1 MRAVRLFGPGRPLH
15 VERVPVPRVASGEA
29 LVRVR
34 AAGVCHTELH
44 QLDGTLNLGVAPL
57 TPGHE
62 VVGEVVERRGS
73 GPEVGARVLVYPYA
87 TCGTCRW
94 CRADHEN
101 VCPNVSR
108 QLGFTADGGYA
119 EYLVAPVR
127 SLVRLSE
134 GLADEHAAQL
144 GCAAATAFHAAHG
157 VARVEAGETVAVH
170 GVGAV
175 GFALVQLCR
184 RAGARVVAIG
194 RSGAKLRIAADLGAD
209 VCVPAA
215 EEDAVHAVH
224 EATGGEGADAVF
236 DLVGTGATLEPSLR
250 MLARRGRLVLC
261 GYSDDRLGLAPLPL
275 VLREATIRGAVGSTL
290 PELRQVVDLATSG
303 ELRPVPSPVYALEE
317 ADAALSALRAGSL
330 VGRAVLRPDRP
341 ASRETRPGRPEEAGA
356 TGPAQDGPRNP
367 VSEPRPVPPATATP
381 TSTAPPA
388 SPASPAVTASPAQL
402 SPAVAG
408 SPAAPAAPAG
418 PTPEVRQATPRVLAP
433 RPGPRPFEA
442 ELLELIG
449 RGVEDPLPD
458 AEFDSLAL
466 GLFAYQFEHNEPYR
480 RFCEARG
487 RTPGTVA
494 HWTDLPAIPI
504 GGFKEADL
512 GCERDAPPAAVFRSS
527 GTTGA
532 RRSEHGHPTLD
543 VYDASAATNWAAHVL
558 PDGVR
563 LPLLV
568 LNPPRDDLPDS
579 SLAHYLS
586 LMVERYGAAGS
597 GHFVGPQGLESERL
611 LDALRTFEAGGQPVA
626 LLGATFAFVHLL
638 DRMGEAGVRL
648 RLPEGSRVMDT
659 GGVKGR
665 TREVSRAEM
674 EEAIAD
680 SLGVGPN
687 RLVNMYGLTEHATQ
701 FLDGTLRRPDRRHV
715 KEPPPW
721 SRTRVLDRETLAPA
735 PAGTVGLLCHTD
747 LANRASVCTVLT
759 EDLGVEREG
768 GFELVGRAPG
778 TEARGCSIAMDEL
791 LGALGSGR

>member
-1 MRAVRLFGPGRPLH
+1 MRAARLFGPGRPLH
-15 VERVPVPRVASGEA
+15 VERVPVPRAAAGEA

-62 VVGEVVERRGS
+62 VVGEVVECRGP
-73 GPEVGARVLVYPYA
+73 GPDPGARVLVYPYA
-87 TCGTCRW
+87 TCGSCRW
-94 CRADHEN
+94 CRAGHEN

-127 SLVRLSE
+127 SLVPLPE

-144 GCAAATAFHAAHG
+144 GCAAATAFHAARG
-157 VARVEAGETVAVH
+157 VARVEAGETAVVH

-184 RAGARVVAIG
+184 LAGARVVAIA
-194 RSGAKLRIAADLGAD
+194 RSGAKLRIAADLGAH
-209 VCVPAA
+209 VCVRAA
-215 EEDAVHAVH
+215 EEDPVHAVH

-236 DLVGTGATLEPSLR
+236 DLVGTAATLEPSVR
-250 MLARRGRLVLC
+250 MLARRGRLVFC
-261 GYSDDRLGLAPLPL
+261 GYSDDRLALAPLPL
-275 VLREATIRGAVGSTL
+275 VLREASVRGAIGSTL
-290 PELRQVVDLATSG
+290 SELQEVVDLAASG

-330 VGRAVLRPDRP
+330 VGRAVLRPDRA
-341 ASRETRPGRPEEAGA
+341 ASRDTRPARPEEVGA
-356 TGPAQDGPRNP
+356 DGSAAA
-367 VSEPRPVPPATATP
+367 VTEPRPTPPE
-381 TSTAPPA
+381 
-388 SPASPAVTASPAQL
+388 
-402 SPAVAG
+402 
-408 SPAAPAAPAG
+408 PAAGAE
-418 PTPEVRQATPRVLAP
+418 TPQPRARPATPRVLAP
-433 RPGPRPFEA
+433 RPGFRPFEA
-442 ELLELIG
+442 ELLEVIG
-449 RGVEDPLPD
+449 RGVDHPLPD
-458 AEFDSLAL
+458 AEFDALAL
-466 GLFAYQFEHNEPYR
+466 GLFAYQFEHDEPYR
-480 RFCEARG
+480 RFCALRC

-494 HWTDLPAIPI
+494 HWSELPAIPI

-512 GCERDAPPAAVFRSS
+512 SCERDAPPAAVFRSS
-527 GTTGA
+527 GTTGT
-532 RRSEHGHPTLD
+532 RRSEHRHPTLD

-558 PDGVR
+558 PDGAR

-568 LNPPRDDLPDS
+568 LNPPREALPDS

-611 LDALRTFEAGGQPVA
+611 LDALRGFEAGGQPVA
-626 LLGATFAFVHLL
+626 LLGATFAYVHLL
-638 DRMGEAGVRL
+638 DRMGEEGVRL
-648 RLPEGSRVMDT
+648 RLPEGTRVMDT

-665 TREVSRAEM
+665 TREVTRDEL
-674 EEAIAD
+674 EESLAD
-680 SLGVGPN
+680 RLGVGPD

-721 SRTRVLDRETLAPA
+721 SRTRVLDRETLAPV

>member
-1 MRAVRLFGPGRPLH
+1 MRAARLYGPGRPLH
-15 VERVPVPRVASGEA
+15 VERVPAPRAAAGEA

-62 VVGEVVERRGS
+62 VVGEVVESRAPGLEP
-73 GPEVGARVLVYPYA
+73 GTRVLVYPYA
-87 TCGTCRW
+87 TCGSCRW
-94 CRADHEN
+94 CRSGHEN

-119 EYLVAPVR
+119 EYLVAPAG
-127 SLVRLSE
+127 SLVPLPVELTDGR
-134 GLADEHAAQL
+134 AAQL
-144 GCAAATAFHAAHG
+144 ACAGATALHAAHG
-157 VARVEAGETVAVH
+157 VADVRAGETAVVH

-194 RSGAKLRIAADLGAD
+194 RSTSKLGIAAELGAR
-209 VCVPAA
+209 VCVRAS
-215 EEDAVHAVH
+215 EEDPVRAVH
-224 EATGGEGADAVF
+224 EATGGEGADVVF
-236 DLVGTGATLEPSLR
+236 DLVGTSATLEPSLR

-261 GYSDDRLGLAPLPL
+261 GYSDDRLALAPLPV
-275 VLREATIRGAVGSTL
+275 VLREAAVLGAVGSTL
-290 PELRQVVDLATSG
+290 TELREVVELASTG
-303 ELRPVPSPVYALEE
+303 ELQAVEGPVYALEE
-317 ADAALSALRAGSL
+317 AGVALTELRAGRL
-330 VGRAVLRPDRP
+330 VGRAVLRPDLAASHAARP
-341 ASRETRPGRPEEAGA
+341 APREVAGA
-356 TGPAQDGPRNP
+356 HGLAAGRA
-367 VSEPRPVPPATATP
+367 SSAT
-381 TSTAPPA
+381 PA
-388 SPASPAVTASPAQL
+388 SPAEPTAPPPAHAERSRGGTRAAGACGL
-402 SPAVAG
+402 VA
-408 SPAAPAAPAG
+408 
-418 PTPEVRQATPRVLAP
+418 

-449 RGVEDPLPD
+449 CGVERALPD
-458 AEFDSLAL
+458 AEFDALAL

-480 RFCEARG
+480 RFCELHG
-487 RTPGTVA
+487 RTPDTVD
-494 HWTDLPAIPI
+494 HWADLPAIPI

-512 GCERDAPPAAVFRSS
+512 GCEPEAPPAAVFRSS

-532 RRSEHGHPTLD
+532 RRSEHRHPTLD

-558 PDGVR
+558 PDGAR

-568 LNPPRDDLPDS
+568 LNPPREALPDS

-586 LMVERYGAAGS
+586 LMVERFGDAGS
-597 GHFVGPQGLESERL
+597 GHVVGPQGLESERL
-611 LDALRTFEAGGQPVA
+611 LEALREFEAAGRPVG

-638 DRMGEAGVRL
+638 DGLVASGTRL
-648 RLPEGSRVMDT
+648 RLPDGSRVMDT

-665 TREVSRAEM
+665 TREVSRDEM
-674 EEAIAD
+674 EEALAFR
-680 SLGVGPN
+680 LGVGPD

-701 FLDGTLRRPDRRHV
+701 FLDGTLRRPDRRQV

-721 SRTRVLDRETLAPA
+721 SRTRVLDRETLAPV
-735 PAGTVGLLCHTD
+735 PSGTVGLLCHTD

-791 LGALGSGR
+791 LGALGSAP